1 MSSRRSVR
9 RTVTAYDGGNGDDRG
24 GDGDHERWDRD
35 DGTGGSHAPADVA
48 VGPAREGERATA
60 LSIIDMAG
68 LEVDREAVMDGER
81 EVLVAVTEGRVLG
94 ALVLD
99 GERIEAVA
107 VRPGR
112 QAQGIGS
119 GLVAAASARRERLV
133 AEFDAKLRDFYER
146 LGFDIETFG
155 ESRYRG
161 VLE

>member
-1 MSSRRSVR
+1 M
-9 RTVTAYDGGNGDDRG
+9 AMHEGG
-24 GDGDHERWDRD
+24 GDGDEASDADEQRPRRGAEHD
-35 DGTGGSHAPADVA
+35 HAPPDVT
-48 VGPAREGERATA
+48 VGLAREGERATA

-68 LEVDREAVMDGER
+68 LEVDREAVMAGDS
-81 EVLVAVTEGRVLG
+81 EVLVAVTDGRVLG

-112 QAQGIGS
+112 QGQGIGS
-119 GLVAAASARRERLV
+119 GLVAAAGARRERLV
-133 AEFDAKLRDFYER
+133 AEFDARLVDFYGE
-146 LGFDIETFG
+146 LGFDIEQVE

>member
-1 MSSRRSVR
+1 MR
-9 RTVTAYDGGNGDDRG
+9 DG
-24 GDGDHERWDRD
+24 GDGDEASDADEQRPRRGAEHD
-35 DGTGGSHAPADVA
+35 HAPPDVT
-48 VGPAREGERATA
+48 VGLAREGERATA

-68 LEVDREAVMDGER
+68 LEVDREAVMAGDS
-81 EVLVAVTEGRVLG
+81 EVLVAVTDGRVLG

-112 QAQGIGS
+112 QGQGIGS
-119 GLVAAASARRERLV
+119 GLVAAAGARRERLV
-133 AEFDAKLRDFYER
+133 AEFDARLVDFYGE
-146 LGFDIETFG
+146 LGFDIEQVE

>member
-1 MSSRRSVR
+1 MHE
-9 RTVTAYDGGNGDDRG
+9 GG
-24 GDGDHERWDRD
+24 GDGDEASDADEQRPRRGAEHD
-35 DGTGGSHAPADVA
+35 HAPPDVT
-48 VGPAREGERATA
+48 VGLAREGERATA

-68 LEVDREAVMDGER
+68 LEVDREAVMAGDS
-81 EVLVAVTEGRVLG
+81 EVLVAVTDGRVLG

-112 QAQGIGS
+112 QGQGIGS
-119 GLVAAASARRERLV
+119 GLVAAAGARRERLV
-133 AEFDAKLRDFYER
+133 AEFDARLVDFYGE
-146 LGFDIETFG
+146 LGFDIEQVE

>member
-1 MSSRRSVR
+1 
-9 RTVTAYDGGNGDDRG
+9 
-24 GDGDHERWDRD
+24 
-35 DGTGGSHAPADVA
+35 
-48 VGPAREGERATA
+48 
-60 LSIIDMAG
+60 MAG
-68 LEVDREAVMDGER
+68 LQVDREAVMTGDS
-81 EVLVAVTEGRVLG
+81 EVLVAVTDGRVLG

-112 QAQGIGS
+112 QGQGIGS

-133 AEFDAKLRDFYER
+133 AEFDRKVRDFYQS
-146 LGFDIETFG
+146 LDFDIEGLG

>member
-1 MSSRRSVR
+1 M
-9 RTVTAYDGGNGDDRG
+9 AMHEGG
-24 GDGDHERWDRD
+24 GDGDEASDADEQRPRRGAEHD
-35 DGTGGSHAPADVA
+35 HAPPDVT

-60 LSIIDMAG
+60 LSIIDMSG

-119 GLVAAASARRERLV
+119 GLVAAASARRERLI
-133 AEFDAKLRDFYER
+133 AEFDGGVREFYGNI
-146 LGFDIETFG
+146 GFDIERLG
-155 ESRYRG
+155 ESGYLG

>member
-1 MSSRRSVR
+1 VVVRDGSS
-9 RTVTAYDGGNGDDRG
+9 
-24 GDGDHERWDRD
+24 GDGDSERRSGDDERPSRD
-35 DGTGGSHAPADVA
+35 DGPSAAHIPTDVT

-60 LSIIDMAG
+60 LSIVDMAG
-68 LEVDREAVMDGER
+68 LQVDREAVMTGDS
-81 EVLVAVTEGRVLG
+81 EVLVAVTDGRVLG

-133 AEFDAKLRDFYER
+133 AEFDRKVRDFYQS
-146 LGFDIETFG
+146 LDFDIEGLG

>member
-1 MSSRRSVR
+1 MR
-9 RTVTAYDGGNGDDRG
+9 DGEA
-24 GDGDHERWDRD
+24 GDGRE
-35 DGTGGSHAPADVA
+35 GTGLNDAPDGHAPADVT
-48 VGPAREGERATA
+48 VGAAREGERATA
-60 LSIIDMAG
+60 LSIVDMAG
-68 LEVDREAVMDGER
+68 LQVDREAVMAGER
-81 EVLVAVTEGRVLG
+81 EVLVAVTDGRVLG

-133 AEFDAKLRDFYER
+133 AEFGANVRDFYETI
-146 LGFDIETFG
+146 GFEIERSG
-155 ESRYRG
+155 YSRYRG